1 MVGKRTFPEL
11 VSAEEAVKVGLKA
24 GGVVELQRV
33 SRIYTE
39 WMKNRPYPEDPHYD
53 TLCMLATVYCAG
65 MIQGIREERS
75 RKREHE

>member
-1 MVGKRTFPEL
+1 MVGKRDFPEL
-11 VSAEEAVKVGLKA
+11 VTAKESVKIGLKA
-24 GGVVELQRV
+24 VGTTELQRV

-75 RKREHE
+75 RKRGHE